1 MARLILAVNAG
12 SSSLKISVFRLVS
25 PQQLQSADTADS
37 HVVLIASCSITSIFS
52 SPKFSFN
59 LSDHSS
65 PRHTKKGDA
74 QGIRDHATAFAYLL
88 DNLKDGANIDAADIL
103 YVCHR
108 VVHGGDFHEP
118 VVINKETYHHIERL
132 SDLAPLYALFGNWS
146 LSHHPD
152 LANLVTTAPRSLLW
166 KRACQI

>member
-1 MARLILAVNAG
+1 MASLILAVNAG
-12 SSSLKISVFRLVS
+12 SSSLKISVFRLAS
-25 PQQLQSADTADS
+25 PQPPQSADRLDADTADS
-37 HVVLIASCSITSIFS
+37 PVVLIASCSITSIFS
-52 SPKFSFN
+52 SPKFSFS

-65 PRHTKKGDA
+65 PNHTKKGDA

-88 DNLKDGANIDAADIL
+88 DNLKDGASIDAADIL

-132 SDLAPLYALFGNWS
+132 SDLAPLYALCGDCS
-146 LSHHPD
+146 LS
-152 LANLVTTAPRSLLW
+152 AS
-166 KRACQI
+166 